1 MTTNHIEKLDAAL
14 LRPGRTDV
22 LKELTY
28 ASTNQLESFFRKFH
42 PKELDLA
49 KKFS

>member
-1 MTTNHIEKLDAAL
+1 MTTNHIDKLDAAL
-14 LRPGRTDV
+14 VRPGRTDV

-28 ASTNQLESFFRKFH
+28 ASTNQLQNFFLKFH
-42 PKELDLA
+42 PKELELA